1 MQPSPWDDEDLN
13 ANDSG
18 APEPIHLN
26 PSMQD
31 SVIGGDLNTGSIV
44 HDHSQES
51 EPSIAS
57 AQQPLG
63 AQQPMIMGQTANT
76 FGGGH
81 PPIQIYQ
88 NPSSAPKV
96 IGILV
101 ILSALVGLFDLVALG
116 SSFFWKQPI
125 ALIALSLI
133 AIPVNIVY
141 GISGYL
147 ILNYKR
153 QGVLL
158 ALSMLLITAIIGVI
172 SVNVALDDNYYE
184 EMRDSGEI
192 TQEEYDSLQG
202 LGEASG
208 ALGAIASVFVVLCYG
223 TCMGIIAIPLM
234 IANNGLDE
242 SKLFG

>member
-1 MQPSPWDDEDLN
+1 MEPSPWDDEDLN

-44 HDHSQES
+44 HNHYHDSD
-51 EPSIAS
+51 PSIPS
-57 AQQPLG
+57 TQQPLG
-63 AQQPMIMGQTANT
+63 AQQPMIVGQTANI

-101 ILSALVGLFDLVALG
+101 ILSSLLGLLDLAGLA
-116 SSFFWKQPI
+116 SSYFWKQPI
-125 ALIALSLI
+125 TLIALSLI
-133 AIPVNIVY
+133 AIPVNIVF

-153 QGVLL
+153 QGVHL
-158 ALSMLLITAIIGVI
+158 ALAMILITAIIGLI
-172 SVNVALDDNYYE
+172 SVNVALGPDYYE

-192 TQEEYDSLQG
+192 TQEEYEGLQG
-202 LGEASG
+202 LDEASG